1 VALLTRAKAGHPSE
15 SFTLVLYFS
24 SLYQFYNNN
33 QLDQAHSYKDVKL
46 QEKKNTTA
54 IILRVF
60 EIVVSYNFFRN
71 LKQATNQLIRK

>member
-1 VALLTRAKAGHPSE
+1 VILAPSNPSE

-46 QEKKNTTA
+46 QRKKNTTA

-60 EIVVSYNFFRN
+60 EIVVSYNFFP
-71 LKQATNQLIRK
+71 